1 MNINRNNYE
10 EYFLL
15 YADNELSNAE
25 RKMVEVFVKENPE
38 FREEFCML
46 KLTINI
52 PEEEIKLE
60 DKSFLFKNESS
71 FFIDKNNYEEVLF
84 IIMIMNFQKKKGWK
98 LKPF

>member
-1 MNINRNNYE
+1 MNINKNNYE

-46 KLTINI
+46 
-52 PEEEIKLE
+52 
-60 DKSFLFKNESS
+60 
-71 FFIDKNNYEEVLF
+71 
-84 IIMIMNFQKKKGWK
+84 
-98 LKPF
+98 